1 MRAAPL
7 RCAARFC
14 GEKADSCCAALSTGP
29 GATSL
34 GTSELLTALRLSS
47 AEVPAAK
54 AAALLAT
61 FAQSGGDRVT
71 YRELV
76 AGLAPLARAAKA
88 AAPAGGEPVSFVE
101 RAVAE
106 IRAKHL

>member
-1 MRAAPL
+1 MLP
-7 RCAARFC
+7 
-14 GEKADSCCAALSTGP
+14 SGP

-34 GTSELLTALRLSS
+34 GQAELLTALRLSS
-47 AEVPAAK
+47 AEVSDDK

-61 FAQSGGDRVT
+61 FSQSGSARVS

-88 AAPAGGEPVSFVE
+88 AAPPGGEPVAFVE

-106 IRAKHL
+106 IRAKYL

>member
-1 MRAAPL
+1 MRRARCRCVRDLTRLLCSTAP
-7 RCAARFC
+7 A
-14 GEKADSCCAALSTGP
+14 GP
-29 GATSL
+29 GAASL
-34 GTSELLTALRLSS
+34 GASELLTALRLSS
-47 AEVPAAK
+47 DEVPAKK

-71 YRELV
+71 FRELV

-88 AAPAGGEPVSFVE
+88 KAPAGGDPVSFVE